1 MEIEFLDD
9 SGIYCITNIIND
21 KHYIG
26 SAINFRLR
34 RRLHFNELNRNAHGN
49 LRLQRSWNKHGS
61 ENFIFVILEHCEKYK
76 LLELEQYYIDT
87 LKPEYNILKIAGSR
101 LGFKHDDKA
110 KEKMSLNHNRSE
122 QATINKSISH
132 IGQIRTKEAIKKF
145 KNTMCNDK
153 WPHDKGNKCKCE
165 ECKNKMREY
174 KRLWARNYKLKQN
187 VYRN

>member
-1 MEIEFLDD
+1 MKIINN
-9 SGIYCITNIIND
+9 SGIYKILNWSTN
-21 KHYIG
+21 KFYIG
-26 SAINFRLR
+26 SAIRLR
-34 RRLHFNELNRNAHGN
+34 HRLDCHKSELRANKHRNSK
-49 LRLQRSWNKHGS
+49 LQNAWNKYGEKDFTFH
-61 ENFIFVILEHCEKYK
+61 VLEHCEKYK
-76 LLELEQYYIDT
+76 LLEREQYYIDT